1 MFSHKPDMSSVDL
14 SEDAIVD
21 FVHETCTRS
30 AFLLNAICEC
40 NMDKVKSII
49 VESLENW
56 FVAANTFS
64 KLPGPMSLVK
74 QWVKVATK
82 KYHAQDTV
90 SSLYSFLLI
99 YVFLLSH
106 LCSISQIE
114 CKTHKNVDAQDTA
127 SSLYSFLS
135 RSEKVSKRTTGIILE
150 QVRVIFL
157 FNQISG
163 NCSHLIIVSL
173 CGVQSQGLLF
183 LHECSYLREQ

>member
-82 KYHAQDTV
+82 KISCSRYGFKLIQFSLNICV
-90 SSLYSFLLI
+90 SVISF
-99 YVFLLSH
+99 VF
-106 LCSISQIE
+106 
-114 CKTHKNVDAQDTA
+114 
-127 SSLYSFLS
+127 
-135 RSEKVSKRTTGIILE
+135 
-150 QVRVIFL
+150 
-157 FNQISG
+157 
-163 NCSHLIIVSL
+163 
-173 CGVQSQGLLF
+173 
-183 LHECSYLREQ
+183 YLTD